1 MRKAACSSSLLY
13 KCLFFDEI
21 PHLSAYLYGKKH
33 VICFTKSGGGRI
45 FPVEMHKPSL
55 FQALKEYNRKTFLS
69 DLSAGLTVGVVALPL
84 AMAFAIACGC
94 NEITPSTGLVTAIV
108 AGFMISLL
116 GGSKFQIGGP
126 TGAFVVIIAGVV
138 GSFGMS
144 GLIMC
149 TLMAG
154 IFLIL
159 FGLLR
164 MGALIKFIPYPVT
177 TGFTSGI
184 AVTIFCTQVKDLLG
198 LSIPG
203 SVPAEFIGKWECYFE
218 FMHTVNWW
226 ALGIS
231 VLTIAVI
238 LLTRRYAPRAPFM
251 LVGMLVSTVICAC
264 FNLPVET
271 IGSRFGELPSSLP
284 MPSFPSVEWAHL
296 PELVKPAFVIA
307 LLAAIES
314 LLSASVADGMTGSRH
329 HPNTELIG
337 QGAGNIASAL
347 FGGLPATGAIAR
359 TATNIRS
366 GGKTPLSGI
375 IHAITLLLILVL
387 AGQYAV
393 IVPLPALA
401 GILAIVCWN
410 MAEVSTFC
418 HLLTG
423 PRQDR
428 AVLLITFILTVL
440 IDLVVAVEV
449 GVILAALLFIG
460 RMAQISNVESIS
472 NEIEGEDP
480 EELPARSRYLRHI
493 PDNVEVFDVQGPF
506 FFGAVE
512 QFKDRVFRAL
522 EHDIDY
528 VLLRMR
534 LVPALD
540 ASGLHV
546 LEDFLT
552 YCQRHNVTLLLC
564 GVQAHPIKVIRRD
577 KMFITALGE
586 DNICEN
592 IDAALLRI
600 QNLEKQ
606 KKTIEYAG

>member
-1 MRKAACSSSLLY
+1 M
-13 KCLFFDEI
+13 
-21 PHLSAYLYGKKH
+21 
-33 VICFTKSGGGRI
+33 TKNGDFPLQRGGTGVY
-45 FPVEMHKPSL
+45 FVLEMYTPSL
-55 FQALKEYNRKTFLS
+55 FKSLKEYNKKTFLS
-69 DLSAGLTVGVVALPL
+69 DLTAGLTVGVVALPL

-94 NEITPSTGLVTAIV
+94 SDITPSTGLITAVV

-116 GGSKFQIGGP
+116 GGSKYQIGGP

-138 GSFGMS
+138 GSFGMG

-164 MGALIKFIPYPVT
+164 MGALIRFIPYPVT

-184 AVTIFCTQVKDLLG
+184 AVTIFCTQIKDLLG
-198 LSIPG
+198 LNIPVA
-203 SVPAEFIGKWECYFE
+203 VPAEFVQKWQCYFRY
-218 FMHTVNWW
+218 FDTVNWW

-231 VLTIAVI
+231 LFTIVTI
-238 LLTRRYAPRAPFM
+238 LLTRRFAPRAPFM
-251 LVGMLVSTVICAC
+251 LVGMLAATVICAV

-271 IGSRFGELPSSLP
+271 IGSRFGELPKGLP
-284 MPSFPSVEWAHL
+284 LPSFPSFEWAAL
-296 PELVKPAFVIA
+296 PSLVKPAFVIA

-366 GGKTPLSGI
+366 GGKTPISGI
-375 IHAITLLLILVL
+375 IHAVTLLLILLL
-387 AGQYAV
+387 AGQYAA

-423 PRQDR
+423 PKPDR

-449 GVILAALLFIG
+449 GVVLAALLFIG
-460 RMAQISNVESIS
+460 RMAQVSNVETIS
-472 NEIEGEDP
+472 REIEGEDP
-480 EELPARSRYLRHI
+480 EEQPARSRYLRHI
-493 PDNVEVFDVQGPF
+493 PDNVEVFDIQGPF

-512 QFKDRVFRAL
+512 QFKDRVFRSL
-522 EHDIDY
+522 EPDMDY

-534 LVPALD
+534 LVPTLD

-546 LEDFLT
+546 LEDFLS
-552 YCQRHNVTLLLC
+552 YCRRHNITLLLC
-564 GVQAHPIKVIRRD
+564 GVQPQPLKVIRRD
-577 KMFITALGE
+577 TMFITSVGE
-586 DNICEN
+586 ENVCEN
-592 IDAALLRI
+592 IDSALARI
-600 QNLEKQ
+600 QEIEKMR
-606 KKTIEYAG
+606 KTVEYA

>member
-21 PHLSAYLYGKKH
+21 PHLSAFLYGKKH

-144 GLIMC
+144 GLILC

-198 LSIPG
+198 LRIPG

-284 MPSFPSVEWAHL
+284 MPSFPNFEWAHL

-366 GGKTPLSGI
+366 GGKTPVSGI

-428 AVLLITFILTVL
+428 AVLLITFVLTVL

-472 NEIEGEDP
+472 NEIDGEDP

>member
-1 MRKAACSSSLLY
+1 MS
-13 KCLFFDEI
+13 
-21 PHLSAYLYGKKH
+21 
-33 VICFTKSGGGRI
+33 
-45 FPVEMHKPSL
+45 EMYTPSL
-55 FQALKEYNRKTFLS
+55 FKSLKEYNKKTFLS
-69 DLSAGLTVGVVALPL
+69 DLTAGLTVGVVALPL

-94 NEITPSTGLVTAIV
+94 SDITPSTGLITAVV

-116 GGSKFQIGGP
+116 GGSKYQIGGP

-138 GSFGMS
+138 GSFGMG

-164 MGALIKFIPYPVT
+164 MGALIRFIPYPVT

-198 LSIPG
+198 LNIPVA
-203 SVPAEFIGKWECYFE
+203 VPAEFVQKWHCYFQY
-218 FMHTVNWW
+218 FDTINWW

-231 VLTIAVI
+231 LFTIVTI

-251 LVGMLVSTVICAC
+251 LVGMLAATVICAV
-264 FNLPVET
+264 FDLPVET
-271 IGSRFGELPSSLP
+271 IGSRFGELPKGLP
-284 MPSFPSVEWAHL
+284 LPCFPDFEWAAL
-296 PELVKPAFVIA
+296 PALVKPAFVIA

-366 GGKTPLSGI
+366 GGKTPVSGI
-375 IHAITLLLILVL
+375 IHAITLLLILLL
-387 AGQYAV
+387 AGQYAA

-423 PRQDR
+423 PKQDR

-449 GVILAALLFIG
+449 GVVLAALLFIG
-460 RMAQISNVESIS
+460 RMAQVSNVETIS
-472 NEIEGEDP
+472 REIEGEDP
-480 EELPARSRYLRHI
+480 EEQPARSRYLRHI
-493 PDNVEVFDVQGPF
+493 PDNVEVFDIQGPF

-512 QFKDRVFRAL
+512 QFKDRVFRSL
-522 EHDIDY
+522 EPDMDF

-534 LVPALD
+534 LVPTLD

-546 LEDFLT
+546 LEDFLS
-552 YCQRHNVTLLLC
+552 YCRRHNITLLLC
-564 GVQAHPIKVIRRD
+564 GVQPQPLKVIRRD
-577 KMFITALGE
+577 TMFISNVGE
-586 DNICEN
+586 ENICEN
-592 IDAALLRI
+592 IDAALTRI
-600 QNLEKQ
+600 QELEKLRD
-606 KKTIEYAG
+606 TVEYA

>member
-1 MRKAACSSSLLY
+1 MPI
-13 KCLFFDEI
+13 KCT
-21 PHLSAYLYGKKH
+21 
-33 VICFTKSGGGRI
+33 CFYFTIWGNGRI
-45 FPVEMHKPSL
+45 LRGEMHKPSL
-55 FQALKEYNRKTFLS
+55 FNALKEYNKKTFLS
-69 DLSAGLTVGVVALPL
+69 DLTAGLTVGVVALPL

-94 NEITPSTGLVTAIV
+94 KDITPATGLVTAIV

-116 GGSKFQIGGP
+116 GGSKYQIGGP
-126 TGAFVVIIAGVV
+126 TGAFVIIIAGVV
-138 GSFGMS
+138 SQFGMS

-149 TLMAG
+149 TLLAG

-164 MGALIKFIPYPVT
+164 MGALIRFIPYPVT

-184 AVTIFCTQVKDLLG
+184 AVTIFCTQIKDLFGLKIAGEVPADFVQKWCCYFEHLHTINWLALG
-198 LSIPG
+198 LSL
-203 SVPAEFIGKWECYFE
+203 F
-218 FMHTVNWW
+218 
-226 ALGIS
+226 
-231 VLTIAVI
+231 TIVVI
-238 LLTRRYAPRAPFM
+238 LLTRRFAPRAPFM
-251 LVGMLVSTVICAC
+251 LVGMLAATLVSVC
-264 FNLPVET
+264 FNLQDAGVAT
-271 IGSRFGELPSSLP
+271 INSQFGELPKGLP
-284 MPSFPSVEWAHL
+284 LPTFSMPEWAAL
-296 PELVKPAFVIA
+296 PALVKPALVIA

-359 TATNIRS
+359 TATNIRA
-366 GGKTPLSGI
+366 GGKTPVSGL
-375 IHAITLLLILVL
+375 IHAITLLLILLL
-387 AGQYAV
+387 AGEYAGY
-393 IVPLPALA
+393 VPLPALA

-410 MAEVSTFC
+410 MAEVGTFM
-418 HLLTG
+418 HLMTG
-423 PRQDR
+423 PKQDR

-460 RMAQISNVESIS
+460 RMAQISNVEAIS
-472 NEIEGEDP
+472 RAVDGID
-480 EELPARSRYLRHI
+480 EEEQPARSRYLREI
-493 PDNVEVFDVQGPF
+493 PDNVEVFDIQGPF

-512 QFKDRVFRAL
+512 QFKDRVFHAL

-546 LEDFLT
+546 LEDFLS
-552 YCQRHNVTLLLC
+552 YCKRHNVTLLLC
-564 GVQAHPIKVIRRD
+564 GVQPHPIKVIRRD
-577 KMFITALGE
+577 TMLITALGE
-586 DNICEN
+586 ANICEN
-592 IDAALLRI
+592 IDAALERI
-600 QNLEKQ
+600 QQLEGEKR
-606 KKTIEYAG
+606 TIEYA